1 MRIKMIEMYLKE
13 KVERERRGDCC
24 KESQVHKQTYTH
36 RELHHPEVRE
46 M

>member
-13 KVERERRGDCC
+13 KVERGCC
-24 KESQVHKQTYTH
+24 KESSVNKQTYTH